1 MRYTLITYCIA
12 LLLIAEFATCLTG
25 CVSVDKQI
33 LKARKVFD
41 QYPNEA
47 AKYCGES
54 FKIKEVLI
62 RGKDSLILKSD
73 TVIVAGLRIPCPD
86 RLDTVTCPSVKNIT
100 RYISR
105 IDTLVKENT
114 ALVDSYKGQNIVLG
128 QQNETLTK
136 SVEAETSKY
145 KKWFWIAIGLMAVII
160 IYGAYRLY
168 LFITGGFAVSLLKK
182 NL

>member
-33 LKARKVFD
+33 LKARKIFD

-62 RGKDSLILKSD
+62 KGKDSLILKSD

-86 RLDTVTCPSVKNIT
+86 KLDTVTCPSVKNIT

-128 QQNETLTK
+128 QQNEILTK
-136 SVEAETSKY
+136 FVETETSKY
-145 KKWFWIAIGLMAVII
+145 KKWLWIAIGLMAAIVIYAGI
-160 IYGAYRLY
+160 KAY
-168 LFITGGFAVSLLKK
+168 LFISGGFATSKIFK